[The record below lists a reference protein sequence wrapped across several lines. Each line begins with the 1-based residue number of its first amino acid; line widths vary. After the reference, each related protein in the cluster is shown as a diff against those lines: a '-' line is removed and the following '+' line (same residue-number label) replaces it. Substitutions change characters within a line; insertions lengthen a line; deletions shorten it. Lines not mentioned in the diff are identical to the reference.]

1 MLSLNLVATFPRQS
15 PLNGI
20 TLREPIDENLL
31 DKCIHSDLLK
41 TNYKDDKWF
50 NNEKTQ
56 LEKFKECID
65 RDYANVEYSFPFHLT
80 DEDGFGRVNP
90 KGSLGLH
97 SLTRETRHTLVKDK
111 MKDVD
116 IENAHLIILL
126 QVLKNSTYK
135 GSYKMVEDYVN
146 NRQKWIDSIASA
158 YKLLDRD
165 DVKKDIRKKKEI
177 AKNLILRITY
187 GGSIDKWKKD
197 WNIKIGTAPTEIRKL
212 CIEVKGIFK
221 CICEANPKLFEF
233 CKAKN
238 IEKKKDYNHEGTCAS
253 YFLQD
258 KECLVLEC
266 VYQYCLDNQ
275 YIQND
280 ICSLCNDGIMLEQ
293 HYYKPELLT
302 ELNKYVLE
310 QTGFDLTFIEKPL
323 DEGYGDILDN
333 HLIFDLWKKPI
344 LDGEYADFFKLLYH
358 HHFVCSFG
366 NTYTYNGVYWIKDIS
381 KKNVMMNNQIDTSFK
396 KYFLKRANYL
406 LFDAQK
412 ELFDWDLMDEE
423 ARTKDQ
429 KKIIDERFK
438 TKYYPRTNVI
448 LYTIEDHYLLIIKK
462 IQDYISEVE
471 RYLRN
476 VCTRDRLVK
485 DICRVI
491 TRDWIEFDADENLL
505 GFLNKVYDL
514 KKGDWVKPHYSQ
526 YISMTTGWN
535 WINGYSSKYKTKMDE
550 ILKQIFPNPEIR
562 QHYLIVLSTG
572 LFGRTIQKFFVAKGV
587 GGNGKS
593 VLDSMMMRAVGEY
606 GYKLTSEAVRN
617 SIKEGAN
624 PTIANLNNKRFVLV
638 QEPDKKFKINTSTI
652 KELTGDKELN
662 CRTLYSTDT
671 ITRLKLT
678 LLMECN
684 DLPQLDESG
693 DAMARRI
700 DVSPFDSRFMTFD
713 RYNELTEEELE
724 TGKYHLA
731 NPEYESS
738 DFVDTHKQ
746 ALMIILMEHFKTF
759 QNDGYIMK
767 PPQAVILEAKEYL
780 KYSDDFFGWFSDK
793 FEKKEGSVIT
803 FKSLWNKFNTSD
815 YFMNMTKAEKRKFN
829 QSHLKSVV
837 QNNMFLKNHF
847 KKNKKMYNGVLLLCD
862 SIVGY
867 SDANYYGEHSGSDDD
882 TDDDTDNNTEN
893 IY

>member
-1 MLSLNLVATFPRQS
+1 MPSLDLVATFPRKS

-50 NNEKTQ
+50 KNEKTQ
-56 LEKFKECID
+56 LEKFKEHIE
-65 RDYANVEYSFPFHLT
+65 RDYANVEYSFK
-80 DEDGFGRVNP
+80 DDYGFGRVNP

-97 SLTRETRHTLVKDK
+97 SFTRETRHTLVEDK
-111 MKDVD
+111 MVDVD

-126 QVLKNSTYK
+126 QVLKNSTYN

-187 GGSIDKWKKD
+187 GGSIDQWKKN
-197 WNIKIGTAPTEIRKL
+197 WNIKIGTPPTEIKKL
-212 CIEVKGIFK
+212 CVEVKGIFK
-221 CICEANPKLFEF
+221 CICEANPELFEF

-266 VYQYCLDNQ
+266 VFQYCLDNQ

-293 HYYKPELLT
+293 QYYKPELLT

-333 HLIFDLWKKPI
+333 HIIFDLWKKPI

-358 HHFVCSFG
+358 HQFVCSFG
-366 NTYTYNGVYWIKDIS
+366 KTYAYNGVYWIEDIS
-381 KKNVMMNNQIDTSFK
+381 KKNIVMNNQIDTSFK
-396 KYFLKRANYL
+396 KYILKRANYL

-412 ELFDWDLMDEE
+412 ELFDFIQIEE
-423 ARTKDQ
+423 PTKEQ
-429 KKIIDERFK
+429 KNIIDERFK
-438 TKYYPRTNVI
+438 TKYYPRTNTTKI
-448 LYTIEDHYLLIIKK
+448 KDHYQLIINK
-462 IQDYISEVE
+462 IQDYAREVE

-476 VCTRDRLVK
+476 VSTRDRLVK

-550 ILKQIFPNPEIR
+550 ILKQIFPNPEVR

-593 VLDSMMMRAVGEY
+593 VLDSMMMRTVGEY

-638 QEPDKKFKINTSTI
+638 QEPDKRFKINTSTI

-671 ITRLKLT
+671 VTRLKLT

-731 NPEYESS
+731 NPVYESS

-746 ALMIILMEHFKTF
+746 ALMIILMEHFKIF
-759 QNDGYIMK
+759 QNNGYIMK
-767 PPQAVILEAKEYL
+767 PPISVINEAKEYL

-815 YFMNMTKAEKRKFN
+815 YFANMTKAEKRKFN

-847 KKNKKMYNGVLLLCD
+847 KKKDRMYNSEKLLCD

-867 SDANYYGEHSGSDDD
+867 SDESYYGEHSDSDD
-882 TDDDTDNNTEN
+882 NTE
-893 IY
+893 ILY

>member
-1 MLSLNLVATFPRQS
+1 MSSLNLVATFPRQS
-15 PLNGI
+15 PLNGL

-50 NNEKTQ
+50 KNEKTQ
-56 LEKFKECID
+56 LEKFKECVE
-65 RDYANVEYSFPFHLT
+65 RDYANVEYSFK
-80 DEDGFGRVNP
+80 DDYSFGRVNP

-111 MKDVD
+111 MVDVD
-116 IENAHLIILL
+116 IENAHLNLLL
-126 QVLKNSTYK
+126 QILKNSTYK

-187 GGSIDKWKKD
+187 GGSIDEWKKD
-197 WNIKIGTAPTEIRKL
+197 WNITTGTAPTEVKNL
-212 CIEVKGIFK
+212 CLEVKGIFK
-221 CICEANPKLFEF
+221 CICEANPELFEF

-280 ICSLCNDGIMLEQ
+280 ICSLCNDGIMLEKQ
-293 HYYKPELLT
+293 YYKPELLT

-310 QTGFDLTFIEKPL
+310 QTGFDLIFIEKPL
-323 DEGYGDILDN
+323 DEGFGDILDN

-366 NTYTYNGVYWIKDIS
+366 NTYTYNGVYWVKDDS
-381 KKNVMMNNQIDTSFK
+381 KKNVMLNNRIDTSFK
-396 KYFLKRANYL
+396 KYILKRANYL
-406 LFDAQK
+406 FFDAQK
-412 ELFDWDLMDEE
+412 ERFDFNQISSPTEE
-423 ARTKDQ
+423 Q
-429 KKIIDERFK
+429 KKSVDEKFNTKYDYSRETDISIDE
-438 TKYYPRTNVI
+438 
-448 LYTIEDHYLLIIKK
+448 HYAYIMKK
-462 IQDYISEVE
+462 LKDYMREVE
-471 RYLRN
+471 KYLRN
-476 VCTRDRLVK
+476 VSTRDRLVK

-514 KKGDWVKPHYSQ
+514 KKGDWVQPHYSQ

-535 WINGYSSKYKTKMDE
+535 WINGYSSKCKTKMDE

-593 VLDSMMMRAVGEY
+593 MLDSMMMRTIGEY

-671 ITRLKLT
+671 RTRLKIT

-700 DVSPFDSRFMTFD
+700 DVSPFDSRFMTYD
-713 RYNELTEEELE
+713 RYNELTEEELG

-738 DFVDTHKQ
+738 EFVDTHKQ
-746 ALMIILMEHFKTF
+746 ALMEILMEHFKIF
-759 QNDGYIMK
+759 QNDGYILK
-767 PPQAVILEAKEYL
+767 PPTAVINEAKEYL

-793 FEKKEGSVIT
+793 FERKEGSVIT

-847 KKNKKMYNGVLLLCD
+847 KSKTRMYNGEKLSCD

-867 SDANYYGEHSGSDDD
+867 SDANYWGEQSDNDDDD
-882 TDDDTDNNTEN
+882 TNVL
-893 IY
+893 Y